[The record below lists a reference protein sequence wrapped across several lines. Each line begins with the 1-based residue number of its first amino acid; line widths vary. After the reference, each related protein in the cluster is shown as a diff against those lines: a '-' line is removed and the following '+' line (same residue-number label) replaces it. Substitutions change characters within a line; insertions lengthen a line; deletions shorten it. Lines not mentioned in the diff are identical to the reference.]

1 MNKFAKFLTNKIVPD
16 EYKDDPEQI
25 EVAAYGM
32 EGILCN
38 TTTIGVA
45 FIISLLFHTTKE
57 LCLFLLFFVP
67 LRSSYKSFHCKTF
80 IKCLIFSN
88 ILVFLATTFI
98 NNINYFTGSLLID
111 LCFVWINYFLSFE
124 RNVLLHIVLSL
135 IVYLVFTIS
144 KAYLITIMISLWINT
159 VLLLMKRGENNE
171 QNKKITI

>member
-16 EYKDDPEQI
+16 EYKGDPEQI

-38 TTTIGVA
+38 ITTIGIA
-45 FIISLLFHTTKE
+45 FIISFLFHTTKE

-80 IKCLIFSN
+80 INCLISSN
-88 ILVFLATTFI
+88 IAVFIATLI
-98 NNINYFTGSLLID
+98 MQNIYYFTGTVFINLSLI
-111 LCFVWINYFLSFE
+111 WINYFLSFE

-135 IVYLVFTIS
+135 IICLVFTIS

-159 VLLLMKRGENNE
+159 VLLLMKRGEKNE
-171 QNKKITI
+171 KI